1 LPSQSAVSLYAF
13 VRLRRAWN
21 SKETVDSISALRSNR
36 VKLHNSKNGGSV
48 RVERKWQRRWSV
60 AAVLVV
66 TSMIGPRLA
75 MTAREKTVKSLT
87 ADFEQSTAFQE
98 WRVVSGAES
107 SAARATLTPGPGHS
121 GRGAILQYE
130 IPCNSGSDCRE
141 AVAAQWTPRS
151 AMPVARHTTV
161 SLWIRFAPNVAV
173 SVECEDSSEH
183 TAEST
188 APAASL
194 EHPRLAE

>member
-1 LPSQSAVSLYAF
+1 M
-13 VRLRRAWN
+13 
-21 SKETVDSISALRSNR
+21 
-36 VKLHNSKNGGSV
+36 KLHNSKNGGSV
-48 RVERKWQRRWSV
+48 GVERMWQRRWSV

-75 MTAREKTVKSLT
+75 INAREKAVNSLT

-121 GRGAILQYE
+121 GRGALFQYE
-130 IPCNSGSDCRE
+130 ISCNSGSDCRG
-141 AVAAQWTPRS
+141 AVGAQWTPRS

-161 SLWIRFAPNVAV
+161 SLWIRFAANVAV
-173 SVECEDSSEH
+173 SVECKDSSGH
-183 TAEST
+183 TAEFGV
-188 APAASL
+188 PAASL
-194 EHPRLAE
+194 RIHAWAIGSTR